1 MPVIRIEMFPGR
13 TAEQKRALA
22 SRVTEAFI
30 ETAGGK
36 PESVHVLISEIAQ
49 DHWAV
54 GGELCSERAKA
65 KP

>member
-13 TAEQKRALA
+13 TDEQKRNLA
-22 SRVTEAFI
+22 RRVTDAFVEA
-30 ETAGGK
+30 AGGK

-65 KP
+65 RS

>member
-13 TAEQKRALA
+13 SDEQKRAMVR
-22 SRVTEAFI
+22 RVTEAFV

-36 PESVHVLISEIAQ
+36 PESVHVLVSEIAQ

-54 GGELCSERAKA
+54 GGELCSERAK
-65 KP
+65 KTS